1 MIEKAKEE
9 EFIKISK
16 SWALANLSSKEM
28 IKEILNRGEDIEAL
42 IVLALAEKKGRLL
55 LSDLLV
61 ESE

>member
-42 IVLALAEKKGRLL
+42 IILALAEKKGRLL